1 MYFPRHNLLNQLQY
15 IAKKNSEAANYFV
28 YLHKSGVYDF
38 DPPTPPKK
46 STHFGDFFEVI
57 EPVVEGKKGTPKL
70 NAEGQ
75 PVFQGRFYR
84 ATDLNVFAYRFNPEN
99 PPRTT
104 SSALTPVL
112 LATEVNDDGVA
123 ETNTLRAFPYIVT
136 PKINAELQDAQSSFK
151 TQFFE
156 EDGSQRTSS
165 WGPAIAPLG
174 GKFSWKKKDAIK
186 ALALALTD
194 YIRQES
200 NQTEIIRSEL
210 SCYHLKNQPEKDKK
224 PTYALLYDLTC
235 HAIFESLAK
244 FSTFDEVS
252 VETLTTSLIN
262 NPDYK
267 RVTYFKGLGSFGK
280 NRNQVYLALGFTVS
294 SLTEKEA
301 HVGLL
306 AIEDNQ
312 IYFTPF
318 DLADSPMEK
327 WRSVLLCLMQNEY
340 AKKWLGYIWKAMEV
354 SPTPIEL
361 LEPPNVLMLGE
372 KQSDCKLST
381 QSKSLLPFDIE
392 RSVFV
397 PMIKISHLA
406 KDVFNRMKCHDI
418 YVKKAASYKSKVSYE
433 RCLPPPIDN
442 IPPRKHSSRTR
453 ETPRAPTT
461 ERPTRER
468 KPTERTPT
476 GEQGAGKTK
485 VASELERLTS
495 LSVELSPEEIAALPN
510 SYSGKNDVGN
520 IVEAVP
526 NSFCDGI
533 LVPSSGAI
541 DHYADDKNRL
551 FDSFFIAGLGGSYPN
566 KTRTAGFL
574 VFGGIGSTYDVE
586 TGVANTKPLHPR
598 IAANFVYAPNTR
610 RTMIEKDR
618 EGNIIKSSDRMLYG
632 DIVQVMLPT
641 LDSLKAFF
649 ALPITSREIDAWF
662 SQKLAGQG
670 YGRAKLAELDENT
683 YNELLYN
690 AELSQAGR
698 LSFFSYNRSTV
709 YAVQLLIQMR
719 DLRDGKGLR
728 PVFVVALVIPAGRGT
743 TYASKILEKIKPTLP
758 SPIVSTAVQCLPSVV
773 VVPVARIRL
782 VFPQDSKATDY
793 YVNKYRIKV
802 VGFVNK
808 IKSLRSKF
816 AP

>member
-252 VETLTTSLIN
+252 VEILTTSLIN

-406 KDVFNRMKCHDI
+406 KDIFSRMKCHNV
-418 YVKKAASYKSKVSYE
+418 YLGKSRSRTLALIRPKRMPPATPPVAPAVRRE
-433 RCLPPPIDN
+433 RPAPPAETVRRERPAPAQGVTPTPPATRGRPAPTQVESTP
-442 IPPRKHSSRTR
+442 IPPTPQVENVLARWRLFYPGMLPTQSRESMLSQLNR
-453 ETPRAPTT
+453 EYTPLFFPKLCGSGANGYSTSC
-461 ERPTRER
+461 
-468 KPTERTPT
+468 
-476 GEQGAGKTK
+476 GIVLAGAGST
-485 VASELERLTS
+485 
-495 LSVELSPEEIAALPN
+495 
-510 SYSGKNDVGN
+510 
-520 IVEAVP
+520 
-526 NSFCDGI
+526 F
-533 LVPSSGAI
+533 
-541 DHYADDKNRL
+541 
-551 FDSFFIAGLGGSYPN
+551 N
-566 KTRTAGFL
+566 KA
-574 VFGGIGSTYDVE
+574 
-586 TGVANTKPLHPR
+586 TGVYDTKPLAKQTAANLMYKFGSENEAKVHNRFILGHSEASGSFYGSVFR
-598 IAANFVYAPNTR
+598 IAIPSLDVLKKIYKLLPTKSPENSLWSLGHGHVFSRQHIADLTEKEFTNFVSLASLSKSPAKVVTNPVTPHAVAA
-610 RTMIEKDR
+610 EASLEPVFF
-618 EGNIIKSSDRMLYG
+618 EGKLQRMLVFTFVSVSG
-632 DIVQVMLPT
+632 ESFRNGLIKLG
-641 LDSLKAFF
+641 
-649 ALPITSREIDAWF
+649 F
-662 SQKLAGQG
+662 SQYDTQ
-670 YGRAKLAELDENT
+670 T
-683 YNELLYN
+683 
-690 AELSQAGR
+690 QHR
-698 LSFFSYNRSTV
+698 L
-709 YAVQLLIQMR
+709 
-719 DLRDGKGLR
+719 
-728 PVFVVALVIPAGRGT
+728 
-743 TYASKILEKIKPTLP
+743 
-758 SPIVSTAVQCLPSVV
+758 VQCYKDVV
-773 VVPVARIRL
+773 FYYQMVVPQSGDNSIVGAL
-782 VFPQDSKATDY
+782 TKDAKASFSS
-793 YVNKYRIKV
+793 V
-802 VGFVNK
+802 
-808 IKSLRSKF
+808 RSILTTKT
-816 AP
+816 

>member
-1 MYFPRHNLLNQLQY
+1 MPKER
-15 IAKKNSEAANYFV
+15 
-28 YLHKSGVYDF
+28 
-38 DPPTPPKK
+38 TP
-46 STHFGDFFEVI
+46 
-57 EPVVEGKKGTPKL
+57 
-70 NAEGQ
+70 
-75 PVFQGRFYR
+75 
-84 ATDLNVFAYRFNPEN
+84 
-99 PPRTT
+99 
-104 SSALTPVL
+104 
-112 LATEVNDDGVA
+112 
-123 ETNTLRAFPYIVT
+123 
-136 PKINAELQDAQSSFK
+136 
-151 TQFFE
+151 
-156 EDGSQRTSS
+156 
-165 WGPAIAPLG
+165 
-174 GKFSWKKKDAIK
+174 
-186 ALALALTD
+186 
-194 YIRQES
+194 
-200 NQTEIIRSEL
+200 
-210 SCYHLKNQPEKDKK
+210 
-224 PTYALLYDLTC
+224 
-235 HAIFESLAK
+235 
-244 FSTFDEVS
+244 
-252 VETLTTSLIN
+252 
-262 NPDYK
+262 
-267 RVTYFKGLGSFGK
+267 
-280 NRNQVYLALGFTVS
+280 
-294 SLTEKEA
+294 
-301 HVGLL
+301 
-306 AIEDNQ
+306 
-312 IYFTPF
+312 
-318 DLADSPMEK
+318 
-327 WRSVLLCLMQNEY
+327 
-340 AKKWLGYIWKAMEV
+340 
-354 SPTPIEL
+354 
-361 LEPPNVLMLGE
+361 
-372 KQSDCKLST
+372 
-381 QSKSLLPFDIE
+381 
-392 RSVFV
+392 
-397 PMIKISHLA
+397 
-406 KDVFNRMKCHDI
+406 
-418 YVKKAASYKSKVSYE
+418 
-433 RCLPPPIDN
+433 
-442 IPPRKHSSRTR
+442 
-453 ETPRAPTT
+453 T
-461 ERPTRER
+461 ERTPTER
-468 KPTERTPT
+468 TPTGGGMPKERTPT

-551 FDSFFIAGLGGSYPN
+551 FDSFFIAGLCGSYPN

-618 EGNIIKSSDRMLYG
+618 DGNIIKSSDRMIYG
-632 DIVQVMLPT
+632 DIVQVVLPT

-649 ALPITSREIDAWF
+649 ALPITSREVDAWF

>member
-224 PTYALLYDLTC
+224 PTHALLYDLTC

-406 KDVFNRMKCHDI
+406 KDIFSRMKCHNVYLGKSRSRTLALIRPKRMPPATPPVAPVVRRERPAPPEETVRRERPAPTQVESTPPPTPQTPPVENVLARWGLFYPTVLPTQSRESMLSQLNREYTPLFFPKLCGSGANAYSTSCGIVLAGVGSTFNKATGVYTTQPLSEQTAANLMYKLGSENEAKVHNRFILGHSEASGSFYGSVFRIAIPSLDVLKKI
-418 YVKKAASYKSKVSYE
+418 YKLFPTKAAENSLWAPGLCHVF
-433 RCLPPPIDN
+433 
-442 IPPRKHSSRTR
+442 SRQHL
-453 ETPRAPTT
+453 ADLT
-461 ERPTRER
+461 EDEFNNF
-468 KPTERTPT
+468 
-476 GEQGAGKTK
+476 
-485 VASELERLTS
+485 VS
-495 LSVELSPEEIAALPN
+495 LSSLNKSPAKIFVQPVNHQDVAAEASLEPVFFEGKLRRMLVFTFVSVRGESYRNGIIRLGFSQYDTQTQHRLVQFYENVVCYYRMVVPQQGDNSILAALMQDA
-510 SYSGKNDVGN
+510 K
-520 IVEAVP
+520 A
-526 NSFCDGI
+526 SFSLARSI
-533 LVPSSGAI
+533 LTT
-541 DHYADDKNRL
+541 
-551 FDSFFIAGLGGSYPN
+551 
-566 KTRTAGFL
+566 KT
-574 VFGGIGSTYDVE
+574 
-586 TGVANTKPLHPR
+586 
-598 IAANFVYAPNTR
+598 
-610 RTMIEKDR
+610 
-618 EGNIIKSSDRMLYG
+618 
-632 DIVQVMLPT
+632 
-641 LDSLKAFF
+641 
-649 ALPITSREIDAWF
+649 
-662 SQKLAGQG
+662 
-670 YGRAKLAELDENT
+670 
-683 YNELLYN
+683 
-690 AELSQAGR
+690 
-698 LSFFSYNRSTV
+698 
-709 YAVQLLIQMR
+709 
-719 DLRDGKGLR
+719 
-728 PVFVVALVIPAGRGT
+728 
-743 TYASKILEKIKPTLP
+743 
-758 SPIVSTAVQCLPSVV
+758 
-773 VVPVARIRL
+773 
-782 VFPQDSKATDY
+782 
-793 YVNKYRIKV
+793 
-802 VGFVNK
+802 
-808 IKSLRSKF
+808 
-816 AP
+816 